1 MITAILLALLG
12 VSPAHAQQQPQ
23 GVEYTIEARLD
34 EEADQLEGRARLRY
48 TNNAPEALDTL
59 WVHQHLNAFRPNS
72 AWAQRELEF
81 GERRF
86 TDLGPEEHAY
96 ERFRRITVNGSEV
109 RAHYPLSPDSTVAGI
124 PLPSRLSP
132 GGTVEVVMDWEARPS
147 TEPRRQARRGRQYDF
162 AQWHPRIAVYD
173 EEGWHEHPLLPQGEF
188 FGEFGSYEVILDLA
202 DDQIVGATGIP
213 VEGDPGWEA
222 VARPGYDDVHYRR
235 DYYGD
240 VGPTPTLGFLGESPG
255 EGRKRI
261 RWRAEAVHH
270 FAWSTAPHF
279 VYEGTMEDGVAF
291 HVLYQQDA
299 ADEWGNGVALER
311 TLRAREFGDS
321 IFGRYGYPQVTNLH
335 RIESGGTEF
344 PMLVM
349 DGSASEGLIVHEM
362 IHMYIHAIL
371 APNEWREA
379 WFDEGLTTFVTQW
392 YWEVQGMDPEE
403 VWRGRIE
410 GIRERERRGQTEP
423 VGLESAEFSDF
434 QMYVQMS
441 YSKAALIY
449 RMLRWMVGEDTM
461 VAILNHLYEENTL
474 SHVDESDLRRSV
486 NTVTGES
493 YDWFFDQW
501 LYTTDTVDYGIADA
515 VTAPT
520 GDGRWRTTVR
530 VRRLGNAWMPV
541 ALRVGDVERRL
552 DSRDRVQTVEI
563 VTDQRPSEAVLDPD
577 DILVTPD
584 ASNHRREIRRAG

>member
-1 MITAILLALLG
+1 MITALLLALVG

-48 TNNAPEALDTL
+48 TNHAPESLDTL

-72 AWAQRELEF
+72 AWAQRELEL

-96 ERFRRITVNGSEV
+96 ERFRRITVNGAEV

-124 PLPSRLSP
+124 PLPSPLGP

-162 AQWHPRIAVYD
+162 AQWYPRIAVYD

-188 FGEFGSYEVILDLA
+188 FGEFGTYEVIMDLA
-202 DDQIVGATGIP
+202 DDQIVGATGIA
-213 VEGDPGWEA
+213 VEGDPGWAA
-222 VARPGYDDVHYRR
+222 VARPGYDEVHYRR

-240 VGPTPTLGFLGESPG
+240 VGATPALGFLDDAPA

-261 RWRAEAVHH
+261 RWRAEEVHH
-270 FAWSTAPHF
+270 FGWSTARHF

-321 IFGRYGYPQVTNLH
+321 IFGRYVYPQVTNLH

-344 PMLVM
+344 PMLFM

-392 YWEVQGMDPEE
+392 YWEAQGMDPEE

-410 GIRERERRGQTEP
+410 GIRERERRGETEP

-449 RMLRWMVGEDTM
+449 RMLRWMVGDDTM
-461 VAILNHLYEENTL
+461 VEILNHLYEENTL

-530 VRRLGNAWMPV
+530 VRRLGNVWMPV

-552 DSRDRVQTVEI
+552 ESRERVQTVEI
-563 VTDQRPSEAVLDPD
+563 VTDQRPTEAVLDPD

-584 ASNHRREIRRAG
+584 VSNHRREIRRAG